1 MNIALVDDETTYL
14 KEMETLCH
22 NFGAQNQCQIETV
35 CFSSGEQFLEAFEQ
49 DKFSIVFMDIYMKGI
64 NGITTALSMREKDN
78 CCLLVFLTS
87 SMEFM
92 PDAFSCHAFEYITKP
107 FSPDRVYAILHDALQ
122 VLPPPPKY
130 IEIISD
136 RKTFSLFLH
145 DIVSVVTD
153 AHYLVIGTTDGS
165 VLRTRMTMP
174 KFLQLTGNDP
184 CFISINKGIVL
195 NADYIQDFENNCCIL
210 DNGARFPVRVRNRLK
225 IEQAVRDDNFEKIRS
240 QQRIKRMH

>member
-1 MNIALVDDETTYL
+1 
-14 KEMETLCH
+14 METLCH

-107 FSPDRVYAILHDALQ
+107 FSPDRAYAILHDALQ

-136 RKTFSLFLH
+136 RKTFSLPARYCIRCDRRSLPGDWDDRRFRPAHPH
-145 DIVSVVTD
+145 DYAKIF
-153 AHYLVIGTTDGS
+153 TTD
-165 VLRTRMTMP
+165 R
-174 KFLQLTGNDP
+174 Q
-184 CFISINKGIVL
+184 
-195 NADYIQDFENNCCIL
+195 
-210 DNGARFPVRVRNRLK
+210 
-225 IEQAVRDDNFEKIRS
+225 
-240 QQRIKRMH
+240 